1 MGRVPYI
8 GFMKHIIAAIFFAA
22 TAALPVSAQEN
33 DTPQAEGFNLI
44 EQGAKLLLRGLMDEI
59 EPAMDEMGAAIT
71 LLGKDMGPVVAQLL
85 GQIDD
90 LRNYRAPEVLPNGDI
105 ILRRI
110 PDAPDYDPDPDTG
123 AVDL

>member
-1 MGRVPYI
+1 
-8 GFMKHIIAAIFFAA
+8 
-22 TAALPVSAQEN
+22 
-33 DTPQAEGFNLI
+33 
-44 EQGAKLLLRGLMDEI
+44 MDEI